1 MRHHCSMTAQPLPA
15 RRRWDLAL
23 TIVLLVLH
31 IGFVLVACIAGFLL
45 AVASDSCGASSA
57 CNYDQI
63 ATGMM
68 VGVGG
73 PAVVGLLTVGVA
85 IIFLV
90 RRRLAFWIPI
100 VGSVLAL
107 VVEVVAW
114 MLASGAVVPNS

>member
-1 MRHHCSMTAQPLPA
+1 MTAQPLPA
-15 RRRWDLAL
+15 RRRWDLVL

-31 IGFVLVACIAGFLL
+31 TGFVLVASTAGFFL
-45 AVASDSCGASSA
+45 AFAGDSCGASSV

-63 ATGMM
+63 GTGMM

-73 PAVVGLLTVGVA
+73 PVVVGLLTIGLA

-100 VGSVLAL
+100 AGSVLAI
-107 VVEVVAW
+107 VVEAAAW
-114 MLASGAVVPNS
+114 AIASSAVVPLS